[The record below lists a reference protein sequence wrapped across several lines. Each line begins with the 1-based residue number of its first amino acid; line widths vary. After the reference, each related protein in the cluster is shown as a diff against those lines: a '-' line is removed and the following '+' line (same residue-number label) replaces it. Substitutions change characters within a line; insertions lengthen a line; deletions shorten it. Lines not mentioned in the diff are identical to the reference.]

1 MRRYELPMDEF
12 LTKLKNVLT
21 LNNISTLWVCEEF
34 NGLNMTYMPGF
45 FCDSTVE
52 AAINVRDFLAEY
64 SMTKKLNIPCCVV
77 ADELKSALSQIYR
90 EGKFYSNLND
100 VSSYG
105 KCSGIK
111 LQDNQFLS
119 GFRSRLEKLGIEH
132 VWVQGMFNG
141 EKLPGMM
148 YHLDTYTFPWSL
160 CEYVDPYAD
169 NDEVY
174 SDVRSYCMATNHLV
188 PEDLNLI
195 YDNGVFYEGR

>member
-12 LTKLKNVLT
+12 LTRLKNVLV
-21 LNNISTLWVCEEF
+21 LNSITKLWVCEEF
-34 NGLNMTYMPGF
+34 NGLNMSYMPGF
-45 FCDSTVE
+45 FCDGSVS
-52 AAINVRDFLAEY
+52 AVINVRDFLAEY

-77 ADELKSALSQIYR
+77 TEDIKSALYCVY
-90 EGKFYSNLND
+90 EDGKFYSALSD
-100 VSSYG
+100 VVNYG

-119 GFRSRLEKLGIEH
+119 GFRSRLKELNIDH

-160 CEYVDPYAD
+160 CEYVDPYSD

-174 SDVRSYCMATNHLV
+174 SDVRSYCMATNHVV

-195 YDNGVFYEGR
+195 YDRGTFYEGR